1 METEIL
7 TIFNEQQTPIGTA
20 TREEVHRLGHWHET
34 FHCWFVAKEN
44 GQDMLYLQLRS
55 PIKKDYPNL
64 LDITAAGHL
73 LTTESVEDGVREI
86 QEETGIVVAFE
97 DLHLLGIIPYSM
109 KKPDMIDNELA
120 HVFVYHTEHKLNDFQ
135 VQPEEVAGIYKIA
148 FQDFA
153 KLLNSEIED
162 IPCLGF
168 TLTEYG
174 EKLIH
179 EKMISKSD
187 LVPHPDSYYEAVIH
201 GINEELL
208 KGRGICH

>member
-7 TIFNEQQTPIGTA
+7 TIFNEHQKPIGTA

-34 FHCWFVAKEN
+34 FHCWFVAREN

-55 PIKKDYPNL
+55 PMKKDYPNL

-86 QEETGIVVAFE
+86 QEETGIAVAFE
-97 DLHLLGIIPYSM
+97 DLHSLGIIPYSM
-109 KKPDMIDNELA
+109 RNSDMIDNELA
-120 HVFVYHTEHKLNDFQ
+120 HVYVYHTEHKMNDFH
-135 VQPEEVAGIYKIA
+135 VQPEEVAGIYKVA
-148 FQDFA
+148 LQDFS
-153 KLLNSEIED
+153 KVWSSELEN

-168 TLTEYG
+168 THSEYG
-174 EKLIH
+174 EQLFN

-187 LVPHPDSYYEAVIH
+187 LVPHPDSYYEAVIR
-201 GINEELL
+201 GIYENLL
-208 KGRGICH
+208 KGREICH